1 MLKSIKAKRK
11 SKEEGNRKSTNSIY
25 NLWDKYEKEKEV
37 EVEEQKVEEQVE
49 KEEEEE
55 EEEEEEKGYRAVKE
69 KKRTNVHTT
78 VQSLSLSLLVYTS

>member
-37 EVEEQKVEEQVE
+37 EVEEQEVEEQ
-49 KEEEEE
+49 EEVEEE